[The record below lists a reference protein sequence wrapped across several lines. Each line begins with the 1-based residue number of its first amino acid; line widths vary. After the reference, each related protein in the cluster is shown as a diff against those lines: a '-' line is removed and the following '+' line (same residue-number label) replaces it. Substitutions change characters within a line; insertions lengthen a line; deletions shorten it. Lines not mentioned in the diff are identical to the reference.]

1 VGTSPEYLE
10 LLKQYRALEERIA
23 ELKDFKHK
31 HEASERALRESEEK
45 FRLISEQSMIA
56 ISVIQDGAFRYCN
69 ETFLNLVEY
78 PLEEIREMKSLENI
92 ARLIH
97 PDDREFVIE
106 QISRKMQGDKD
117 VVTNYPMRLLT
128 SSNKTRWVEI
138 YSKTVFFQGRPADL
152 VTMTDISTR
161 KQAEEERASLQAQV
175 FHAQKLESLGVFTG
189 GIAHDFNNLLS
200 SILGSAELALRELPA
215 DDPTRTHMEEIHLAA
230 EHGTELC
237 QQMLAYA
244 GKAAPQ
250 RGPIDLIELIREMD
264 RLFRISISREIELQV
279 QAPPSLPAIEGDA
292 SQIRQIVLN
301 LIINASEAS
310 EGRKG
315 TIVIR
320 MGEEFC
326 EEREL
331 STPWL
336 NQDLPAGD
344 YVYLE
349 VEDTGKGMDQST
361 MLRVFDP
368 FFSTKFA
375 GRGLGLASTL
385 GIIKEHRGSIR
396 VESALGKGTKFHVS
410 FPAAKAEVASK
421 PPEITHEWEG
431 SGLVLLIEDEESVR
445 AVTRRLLESLGL
457 QVETASDGVEGL
469 QKFSER
475 PEAFRLVIADMIMP
489 QLGGEEVL
497 EEIRARRS
505 DLPVLLTSGFS
516 EAEAVRTPARDPLTE
531 FLPKPFGLNE
541 LRKYLDRLLDL
552 SKS

>member
-1 VGTSPEYLE
+1 MGTSPEYEE
-10 LLKQYRALEERIA
+10 LLKQYRALERRLA
-23 ELKDFKHK
+23 ELKDFQQK

-56 ISVIQDGAFRYCN
+56 IAVIQDGAFKYCN

-97 PDDREFVIE
+97 PDDREFVTE
-106 QISRKMQGDKD
+106 QIRRKMQGNEG

-128 SSNKTRWVEI
+128 SSNTTRWVEI
-138 YSKTVFFQGRPADL
+138 YSRTVFFQGRPADL

-200 SILGSAELALRELPA
+200 SILGSTELALAEMGA
-215 DDPTRTHMEEIHLAA
+215 EDPTRTHMEEIHRAA
-230 EHGTELC
+230 EHGTDLC

-244 GKAAPQ
+244 GKTAPQ

-264 RLFRISISREIELQV
+264 RLFRISISRDIELKV
-279 QAPPSLPAIEGDA
+279 DAPPSLAPIRGDA

-301 LIINASEAS
+301 LIINASEAF
-310 EGRKG
+310 EGQPG
-315 TIVIR
+315 TITIR

-326 EEREL
+326 EQREL

-349 VEDTGKGMDQST
+349 VEDNGKGMDEDT
-361 MLRVFDP
+361 LLRVFDP

-396 VESALGKGTKFHVS
+396 VKSALGQGTKFHIS
-410 FPAAKAEVASK
+410 FPADKEEAIPKRVES
-421 PPEITHEWEG
+421 TTEWKG
-431 SGLVLLIEDEESVR
+431 SGLVLLIEDEDSVR

-469 QKFSER
+469 QKFTEH

-489 QLGGEEVL
+489 QLGGEQVL
-497 EEIRARRS
+497 KEIRAGRP

-516 EAEAVRTPARDPLTE
+516 EAEALRNPARDPLTE

-541 LRKYLDRLLDL
+541 LRKHLDRLLHL
-552 SKS
+552 SKR

>member
-1 VGTSPEYLE
+1 VGTSPEYEE
-10 LLKQYRALEERIA
+10 LLKQYRALERRLA
-23 ELKDFKHK
+23 ELKDFQQK

-56 ISVIQDGAFRYCN
+56 IAVIQDGAFKYCN

-97 PDDREFVIE
+97 PDDREFVTE
-106 QISRKMQGDKD
+106 QIRRKMQGNEG

-128 SSNKTRWVEI
+128 SSNTTRWVEI
-138 YSKTVFFQGRPADL
+138 YSRTVFFQGRPADL

-200 SILGSAELALRELPA
+200 SILGSTELALAEMGA
-215 DDPTRTHMEEIHLAA
+215 EDPTRTHMEEIHRAA
-230 EHGTELC
+230 EHGTDLC

-244 GKAAPQ
+244 GKTAPQ

-264 RLFRISISREIELQV
+264 RLFRISISRDIELKV
-279 QAPPSLPAIEGDA
+279 DAPPSLAPIRGDA

-301 LIINASEAS
+301 LIINASEAF
-310 EGRKG
+310 EGQPG
-315 TIVIR
+315 TITIR

-326 EEREL
+326 EQREL

-349 VEDTGKGMDQST
+349 VEDNGKGMDEDT
-361 MLRVFDP
+361 LLRVFDP

-396 VESALGKGTKFHVS
+396 VKSALGQGTKFHIS
-410 FPAAKAEVASK
+410 FPADKEEAIPKRVES
-421 PPEITHEWEG
+421 TTEWKG
-431 SGLVLLIEDEESVR
+431 SGLVLLIEDEDSVR

-469 QKFSER
+469 QKFTEH

-489 QLGGEEVL
+489 QLGGEQVL
-497 EEIRARRS
+497 KEIRAGRP

-516 EAEAVRTPARDPLTE
+516 EAEALRNPARDPLTE

-541 LRKYLDRLLDL
+541 LRKHLDRLLHL
-552 SKS
+552 SKR